1 MITHQSFFL
10 YFNLVRVLISTALIS
25 VLVFSCSYTTSFTIV
40 NKTNELVSITY
51 NTLSS
56 QGSVTIFKTSKDDLS
71 TREGEFLRR
80 INLSSGNKIII
91 QPNEIFVITSVLR
104 PITPKKMLENA
115 PSIQKIKITSKTD
128 STMYYGNSIFKTME
142 ETDNDEYGLVI
153 RY

>member
-1 MITHQSFFL
+1 M
-10 YFNLVRVLISTALIS
+10 RVLISTALLS

-51 NTLSS
+51 NTISS
-56 QGSVTIFKTSKDDLS
+56 QGSVAIFKTNKDDLS

-80 INLSSGNKIII
+80 INLSSENKIII
-91 QPNEIFVITSVLR
+91 QPNEIFVITSVSR

-115 PSIQKIKITSKTD
+115 PSTQKIKITSKTHN
-128 STMYYGNSIFKTME
+128 TIYYGNSIFKTME
-142 ETDNDEYGLVI
+142 ETDNHEYGLVI

>member
-10 YFNLVRVLISTALIS
+10 YFNFVRVLISTALIS

-56 QGSVTIFKTSKDDLS
+56 QRSVAIFKTSKGDLS
-71 TREGEFLRR
+71 TRKGEFLRR
-80 INLSSGNKIII
+80 INLSSENKIII
-91 QPNEIFVITSVLR
+91 QPNEIFVITSVSR
-104 PITPKKMLENA
+104 PITPKKILENA
-115 PSIQKIKITSKTD
+115 PSIQEIKITSKTD
-128 STMYYGNSIFKTME
+128 STIYYGNSIFKTME
-142 ETDNDEYGLVI
+142 ETDNYEYGLVI